1 MNLVR
6 NPPKLSRCV
15 IYSSPLDGTCYIC
28 NECGDNEDDSDDEC
42 SGPSQS
48 TASSTCTEITAY
60 TLLALLN
67 NEDDEYVFCLASWL
81 AKQKNRFG
89 IFGSSQVI
97 IHTAALV
104 QPYISI

>member
-1 MNLVR
+1 ML
-6 NPPKLSRCV
+6 
-15 IYSSPLDGTCYIC
+15 YSSLDGTCYIC
-28 NECGDNEDDSDDEC
+28 NECGDNSEDDSDDEC

-67 NEDDEYVFCLASWL
+67 SENDEYVFCLASWL

-89 IFGSSQVI
+89 IFSSSQVI
-97 IHTAALV
+97 PHNGAIV
-104 QPYISI
+104 QSFHCISL